1 MKVAGKSRF
10 DVLSFAHESS
20 HKNRLLFFLD
30 FSIRERR
37 KQSNNQKCKSNIR
50 EWMEAFKNI
59 LIFRRIVQRGIYIL
73 LHERAKYPIV
83 SKLRRPRL
91 SLSQERPSLG
101 NSESHDSSVSS
112 PNNRRA
118 RYTRSPRPFLFYQK
132 RFREKTRNRPE
143 EADEERESMAKK
155 RGRRMV
161 SKDLEGSWPKR
172 EPLGMELRG
181 GGWRGCTSGEHRG
194 REEASCKEYKQCVL
208 IRAPWPDECT
218 IVALQGF
225 ATNPASTRTLAAC
238 RSQRSRA
245 PYIRCPAPGRN

>member
-1 MKVAGKSRF
+1 MTEFEHVGRVNPRTSYLGEMKVAGKSRF
-10 DVLSFAHESS
+10 DVFSFAHESS

-50 EWMEAFKNI
+50 GWMEAFKNI

-143 EADEERESMAKK
+143 EADEEREH
-155 RGRRMV
+155 
-161 SKDLEGSWPKR
+161 
-172 EPLGMELRG
+172 
-181 GGWRGCTSGEHRG
+181 GE
-194 REEASCKEYKQCVL
+194 E
-208 IRAPWPDECT
+208 
-218 IVALQGF
+218 
-225 ATNPASTRTLAAC
+225 TR
-238 RSQRSRA
+238 S
-245 PYIRCPAPGRN
+245 

>member
-1 MKVAGKSRF
+1 MTEFEHVGRVNPRTSYLGEMKVAGKSRF

-91 SLSQERPSLG
+91 SLSRETVSRQFGIARFLCFLAKQST
-101 NSESHDSSVSS
+101 STVHTISS
-112 PNNRRA
+112 PLPLLPETFSRENKE
-118 RYTRSPRPFLFYQK
+118 SP
-132 RFREKTRNRPE
+132 
-143 EADEERESMAKK
+143 
-155 RGRRMV
+155 G
-161 SKDLEGSWPKR
+161 GSR
-172 EPLGMELRG
+172 
-181 GGWRGCTSGEHRG
+181 
-194 REEASCKEYKQCVL
+194 
-208 IRAPWPDECT
+208 
-218 IVALQGF
+218 
-225 ATNPASTRTLAAC
+225 
-238 RSQRSRA
+238 
-245 PYIRCPAPGRN
+245 